1 MFDWA
6 KQQQVNDLL
15 QKKAFNPAIEILQEA
30 LKENPKD
37 RRVRLQLADAF
48 AAGGYRKEATEALS
62 DLADDLALEGKAA
75 QAIAVLKRVQSLRPG
90 LPEIEQKMAYL
101 INPQNPIP
109 ESWAFARLRNLP
121 PTPEPKPLA
130 VPEPEPETPREALKP
145 EPTAAEKAIQQ
156 SVLFKDFDAEELL
169 AVIRGLTLK
178 SFDPGAIIVTEGEPG
193 GSLFVITT
201 GRVLAFVKNA
211 TGRNVPIRE
220 LSEGDF
226 FGEMSI
232 LSGNA
237 RSATVTAASHCDL
250 LELDMHTLAA
260 IEKTH
265 PRVRNV
271 LLDFHDQ
278 RAGNTL
284 EAAIR
289 AAGIPLKP
297 IRKKSA
303 IRKKPAKE
311 ADAPAPEEG

>member
-48 AAGGYRKEATEALS
+48 AAGGYRKEATESLS

-121 PTPEPKPLA
+121 PTPEPKPLH
-130 VPEPEPETPREALKP
+130 VPEPEAPREALKP

-237 RSATVTAASHCDL
+237 RSATVTAATHCDL

-289 AAGIPLKP
+289 AAGIPQKP
-297 IRKKSA
+297 ARKKSA